1 MNKSGWGVGVGSI
14 LLGLGLGGFFDGII
28 LHQILQWHHMLS
40 AVKPVDTVR
49 GLEINT
55 LGDGLFH
62 LGTYSFTV
70 VGLVLLLRRLHQQQR
85 PVPTVILIGGLLLG
99 WGVFNLVEG
108 LVDHHILQVHHVR
121 PGPNQLLWDIGFL
134 LWGAVMAVG
143 GAVLM
148 YKGTSTQ

>member
-1 MNKSGWGVGVGSI
+1 MNRSKWGIGADSV

-62 LGTYSFTV
+62 LGTYIFTIA
-70 VGLVLLLRRLHQQQR
+70 GLVLEEVTSAALPSPHDNPHTHQWEH
-85 PVPTVILIGGLLLG
+85 VVY
-99 WGVFNLVEG
+99 
-108 LVDHHILQVHHVR
+108 ILQGSGTLVCD
-121 PGPNQLLWDIGFL
+121 NQSYTVSEGNAAL
-134 LWGAVMAVG
+134 VPP
-143 GAVLM
+143 M
-148 YKGTSTQ
+148 YTINGKMRLKLPYCA